1 MIGCTGVQGTPTRR
15 RAPPEVRYFFPIR
28 ALLTYT
34 LIGTPIC
41 VLIFLVQSAYFSQWD
56 GHAVSVRG
64 SNATEPSMYTV
75 LIKNDDG
82 TTLEQ
87 IGRQRPSKNWCFLSI
102 IWRSPLGMF
111 RTGREPKEAY
121 TLTYRV
127 QPAIKIDL
135 PDNDEEAEDGSAE
148 PTPEPEWSSYGTTS
162 PQALAIALIA
172 WIVGLGL
179 RNMLT
184 SGSPLICSAVNGT
197 GSKEQRQMGS
207 TGQPN
212 QSSRSRKTAP
222 SGQTSRKNRRR
233 RR

>member
-1 MIGCTGVQGTPTRR
+1 MLPVDNLAL
-15 RAPPEVRYFFPIR
+15 APR
-28 ALLTYT
+28 
-34 LIGTPIC
+34 
-41 VLIFLVQSAYFSQWD
+41 D
-56 GHAVSVRG
+56 VS
-64 SNATEPSMYTV
+64 
-75 LIKNDDG
+75 D
-82 TTLEQ
+82 
-87 IGRQRPSKNWCFLSI
+87 RP
-102 IWRSPLGMF
+102 
-111 RTGREPKEAY
+111 RTKKEAY

-184 SGSPLICSAVNGT
+184 SGSPFDLQRRERHRV
-197 GSKEQRQMGS
+197 KEQRQMGS

>member
-1 MIGCTGVQGTPTRR
+1 
-15 RAPPEVRYFFPIR
+15 
-28 ALLTYT
+28 
-34 LIGTPIC
+34 
-41 VLIFLVQSAYFSQWD
+41 
-56 GHAVSVRG
+56 
-64 SNATEPSMYTV
+64 MYTV

-87 IGRQRPSKNWCFLSI
+87 NWTAEAVEKLVLPVDNLALAPRDVSDRP
-102 IWRSPLGMF
+102 
-111 RTGREPKEAY
+111 RTKKEAY

-197 GSKEQRQMGS
+197 GSKSNGRWAQLASPTKAVEVVKPHRVAKQVV
-207 TGQPN
+207 
-212 QSSRSRKTAP
+212 KTVAVVAKPCSVILVDLCGGLPSDKGFDVVAP
-222 SGQTSRKNRRR
+222 TNLEL
-233 RR
+233 